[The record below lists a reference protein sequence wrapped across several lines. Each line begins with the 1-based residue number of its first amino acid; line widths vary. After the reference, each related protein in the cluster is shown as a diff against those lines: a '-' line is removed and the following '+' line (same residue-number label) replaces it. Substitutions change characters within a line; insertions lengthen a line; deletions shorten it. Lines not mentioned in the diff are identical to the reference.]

1 MRPARASWCRLQRL
15 SGDNMNNQTYTAE
28 LLTIVGSLPEA
39 SRPGFITAF
48 QSGAKNPVLL
58 FGFNIWLGGL
68 GIDRFLVGDIVAGV
82 LKLITLGGFGLWIL
96 IDCFLIGSRARQK
109 NIENA
114 RQLRDSF
121 SQRGSAASSAS
132 APASSEPP
140 PAAS

>member
-1 MRPARASWCRLQRL
+1 
-15 SGDNMNNQTYTAE
+15 MNRQSYTAE

-39 SRPGFITAF
+39 NRPGFISAF
-48 QSGAKNPVLL
+48 QASEKNPVLL

-68 GIDRFLVGDIVAGV
+68 GIDRFLVGDILAGV
-82 LKLITLGGFGLWIL
+82 LKLITLGGFGLWVL
-96 IDCFLIGSRARQK
+96 IDCFLIGGRTRQK
-109 NIENA
+109 NIEYA

-121 SQRGSAASSAS
+121 SSRASAPAP

>member
-1 MRPARASWCRLQRL
+1 
-15 SGDNMNNQTYTAE
+15 MNNQSYTAE

-39 SRPGFITAF
+39 SRPSFITAF

-82 LKLITLGGFGLWIL
+82 LKLITLGGFGFWIL

-121 SQRGSAASSAS
+121 SQRASAPAP